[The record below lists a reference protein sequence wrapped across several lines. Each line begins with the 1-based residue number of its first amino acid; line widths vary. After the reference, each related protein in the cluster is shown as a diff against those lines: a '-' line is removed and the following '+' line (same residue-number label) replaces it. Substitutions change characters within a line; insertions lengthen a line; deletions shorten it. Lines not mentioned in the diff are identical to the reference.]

1 MNLDDLTGTAEQ
13 YSLSDLVPQSNV
25 GLQLPSNAVKT
36 RAAKTALL
44 SSDPSK
50 ITEDYQA
57 YVAEGEQGRSDAVK
71 AAQERLFQA
80 QQAKDMQGVMQVLA
94 DPNLTLDE
102 KRTVIDNIRNI
113 PKDTGAMLL
122 SETLVKPSG
131 GESLSQEE
139 ARMAAADWLG
149 EINRQ
154 AVERQ
159 GIVNSHAASLD
170 DSSGEAFVGM
180 MEQWVAPFGNTA
192 DSFKLYKKYR
202 ELTGQK
208 MTGWDAIKALALPGT
223 NKAEIR
229 DFLSSLPA
237 AQRTEFTRQ
246 LIDVIRSN
254 SGIVLNDNQ
263 FAQFEKADQLF
274 VSGYSSLVEFLDN
287 VTPLLDAI
295 GVGQAMRAGARFL
308 KGAKPEVK
316 AAAAEARQVMP
327 TKAPSPEDVAAP
339 SPAPNKWFEE
349 LPPQPTEAPKP
360 PGTADMPP
368 KPKEGVSS
376 LLGGTGSPA
385 PAPQKQTAALFKA
398 PEGVAPTSEKLLKT
412 FDEIENSLIKE
423 KESFIDKN
431 KSQWT
436 PLERAIYDSTAS
448 SVHAP
453 SFDYTVNLLKIA
465 KEHNRTDLIR
475 YVLARARRY
484 TESLGTVPG
493 VPKTNP
499 KFSQIEKDLQA
510 RKLAEEEAL
519 AKLEKEYAEELSGEV
534 KVKENTPPPK
544 EGGSVLLGGTG
555 KKVVEEAPQKQVA
568 ALFRRIETNN
578 TVAKENPTSA
588 AKTVQQTNPESARTL
603 HTAVAKSEDDA
614 VATALYGTSRTDAL
628 ASDTFPQAGVGD
640 GRTTT
645 RVPDIERNLRTE
657 LNIDEGLIDILYS
670 NGRLDLTPAELAR
683 ARAHVARDFSEVEGM
698 HINDSMSS
706 FEVDGGQVVIGAV
719 YGTREGGFASA
730 EQAISTARQALRSYG
745 IRTDELTLL
754 EKQGMDHVPVTME
767 EASGHRGN
775 FLVRVDTRHDIDAFN
790 LVDEAGNVNADF
802 LDVKRNW
809 LDRISNWIPLLQ
821 DPARHLF
828 DAASMLHGTLTGAA
842 SVTTNLISRLDKY
855 LLDLAADYS
864 DKWDKL
870 NKVDRA
876 KVNEYIKEANYNR
889 IAFDQTDLLARGFS
903 TPMIDSVRAWRKFWD
918 NHFFLENSDLV
929 RTLNSEGY
937 QLFQNATTTLYAKP
951 IRKIFTIAGELDA
964 AGQQVVGGK
973 HVYNPA
979 SGTTTRLT
987 RDEIQDIYDKG
998 GYLAR
1003 LRRTQDFGG
1012 IKTDMMIVRNTPTE
1026 FLRKFRDTDQVLN
1039 YINGYF
1045 QIQYKAPR
1053 FVDEFAPDGTRK
1065 AIAVAGDWVEAE
1077 SFANGMRT
1085 QNPQNQYKVRGD
1097 ERALQRGSDDWWD
1110 VNAATGRIAQRHR
1123 GKLLEDSSGIN
1134 QLGNTNSYVLNP
1146 VDSAARAARSIA
1158 GRVITRPVLEQAK
1171 ARAIKQYGHLF
1182 ESDGMGGVK
1191 WPSSAKAIGQKG
1203 NFTTSELADART
1215 TVNYIN
1221 YLEHGY
1227 VNGIDNFVKANLN
1240 VISQTLGEKGF
1251 GKLERMVH
1259 LAAETQGG
1267 PIGFL
1272 RSSAAH
1278 MYLFWN
1284 PFRQLLVQ
1292 GHQAIRAYGY
1302 NPIGMTTGRV
1312 QALTM
1317 SYINQKMGLPMN
1329 FTKEQKEFFK
1339 FVEDSGIITNI
1350 DRQNL
1355 VRGTLTD
1362 AAESTSRPVR
1372 IFGKASTVVRKVG
1385 FDTGETLNR
1394 TAHAAAVYE
1403 AFKRQGKNVGDKRVK
1418 AEMISKIDALGY
1430 DMNFAGDMPY
1440 NQTSAS
1446 VMMQFMQVPHKAIL
1460 QFSNRRLTRGERMRM
1475 GITDLILFGSPA
1487 AWVAD
1492 MMGVDI
1498 LPDDPDMREL
1508 VKDGAES
1515 MVLNSFFSWLSG
1527 EKTNVDFAGSFSPYN
1542 ANGWKE
1548 FFKDMLSEGLSP
1560 AMLVNSPAGSIYLK
1574 DGGRVDNIITIGSR
1588 YFQGWYDDSIKAPEF
1603 LVLVNEV
1610 AKLSSGWSNFLKM
1623 KAALELKSHYEK
1635 YGLQAIDSNV
1645 NTVEAFAQFFGLST
1659 QDVANYYEVSKKL
1672 RDNSQ
1677 AHRDEVLQAYRDI
1690 KKLYAETEDSSVNR
1704 VQQISGAALKMFED
1718 DPQALKIIAD
1728 QLRRDL
1734 DDPEEKLL
1742 FMIMR
1747 GAGVPDPKNIRDQV
1761 LNAPISE
1768 ENKQK
1773 ALEFLDDTAK
1783 AAQETFKE

>member
-170 DSSGEAFVGM
+170 DSLGEAFVGM

-274 VSGYSSLVEFLDN
+274 VSGYSSLEEFLDN

-295 GVGQAMRAGARFL
+295 GVGQAMRAGARLL

-368 KPKEGVSS
+368 KPQEGISS

-385 PAPQKQTAALFKA
+385 PTPQKQTAALFKA
-398 PEGVAPTSEKLLKT
+398 PEGVTS
-412 FDEIENSLIKE
+412 
-423 KESFIDKN
+423 
-431 KSQWT
+431 
-436 PLERAIYDSTAS
+436 
-448 SVHAP
+448 
-453 SFDYTVNLLKIA
+453 
-465 KEHNRTDLIR
+465 
-475 YVLARARRY
+475 
-484 TESLGTVPG
+484 
-493 VPKTNP
+493 
-499 KFSQIEKDLQA
+499 
-510 RKLAEEEAL
+510 
-519 AKLEKEYAEELSGEV
+519 
-534 KVKENTPPPK
+534 PPPK

-555 KKVVEEAPQKQVA
+555 KKVVEEVPQKQVA

-828 DAASMLHGTLTGAA
+828 DAASMLHETLTGAA

-870 NKVDRA
+870 SKVDKA

-903 TPMIDSVRAWRKFWD
+903 ALMIDSVRAWRKFWD

-1191 WPSSAKAIGQKG
+1191 WPSGAKAIGQKG